1 MRAPILGPS
10 RPPKGAP
17 APRGSS
23 ARPSRPAA
31 PIRTPRP
38 PLSRVPPPG
47 KSSVFSKPKATAKR
61 PQGKTVGGV
70 VQPTFTRV
78 APPTAA
84 MPRPRPVGPRGRPR
98 PPPNYDPYSL
108 DRLTA
113 ADRAFIDD
121 SVEQPAGNW
130 KQALRSLTGY
140 DPSQFVDDGECDVS
154 GSTTIAKEEHFS
166 RIQGRREDLEQE
178 RLLRSAVM
186 SSDEETDEYD

>member
-1 MRAPILGPS
+1 MRALNLGPS
-10 RPPKGAP
+10 RPPRGMAAP
-17 APRGSS
+17 NGSS
-23 ARPSRPAA
+23 ARPTRPAA
-31 PIRTPRP
+31 PIRTSRP
-38 PLSRVPPPG
+38 PLSRVPPPS
-47 KSSVFSKPKATAKR
+47 KSSLFSKPKATAKR

-78 APPTAA
+78 APVTAS
-84 MPRPRPVGPRGRPR
+84 MPRPRPLGPRGRPR
-98 PPPNYDPYSL
+98 PPTNYDPYSL

-113 ADRAFIDD
+113 DDRAFIDD

-140 DPSQFVDDGECDVS
+140 DPSQFGDDGECDVS